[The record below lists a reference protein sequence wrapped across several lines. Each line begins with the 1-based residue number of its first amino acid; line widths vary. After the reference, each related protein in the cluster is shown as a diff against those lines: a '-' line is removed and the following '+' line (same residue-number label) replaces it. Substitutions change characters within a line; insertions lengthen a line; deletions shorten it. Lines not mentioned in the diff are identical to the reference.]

1 LDNYI
6 LKTREDKLQS
16 ELAMELKAQMKLAL
30 KQKGAAKPS
39 ASGMWQRWFGNG
51 LVFGSCC
58 SRSGWLATSRLIPA
72 LVFHWILKSRD

>member
-30 KQKGAAKPS
+30 KQKGAAKPP
-39 ASGMWQRWFGNG
+39 ASGMWQR
-51 LVFGSCC
+51 
-58 SRSGWLATSRLIPA
+58 
-72 LVFHWILKSRD
+72 